1 MKDENDNQTLD
12 LAMTI
17 ELAGSPAKASKPGRP
32 GRQVT
37 RKNFFSLR
45 HYFDRKYRYRDYT
58 ETSGAAYDFQMLGFP
73 DQEITQKRIDA
84 QTKFFKELLATPGT
98 GYTEYNQQQL
108 DQWSKQK
115 PVSLEDEM
123 IARFQAWVNQYI
135 TPDEWK
141 RIGNVLRQKKHKS
154 GHGDYKERVMQI
166 PVTTGTH
173 RELEKL
179 RKEMGGRDNWDEV
192 LSSMVHLTR
201 EAIKTRDV
209 KRKSAEQRKRTMAR
223 NKF

>member
-58 ETSGAAYDFQMLGFP
+58 ETSGAAYDFQMLGLL
-73 DQEITQKRIDA
+73 DEEITQRRIDG
-84 QTKFFKELLATPGT
+84 QIKVIKEALAR
-98 GYTEYNQQQL
+98 TESEHYQAVL
-108 DQWSKQK
+108 DHWSKQK

-154 GHGDYKERVMQI
+154 GHGDYKERVVQI

>member
-1 MKDENDNQTLD
+1 MRDKLDNQTQD
-12 LAMTI
+12 LAMAI
-17 ELAGSPAKASKPGRP
+17 ELDGSPAKTSKPGRP
-32 GRQVT
+32 SHQIT
-37 RKNFFSLR
+37 RKNFFPLQD
-45 HYFDRKYRYRDYT
+45 YFARKYRYPDHA
-58 ETSGAAYDFQMLGFP
+58 ETSGAAYDFQMLGLP
-73 DQEITQKRIDA
+73 VEEITQRRIDG
-84 QTKFFKELLATPGT
+84 QIKVIKEALAR
-98 GYTEYNQQQL
+98 TESEHYQAVL
-108 DQWSKQK
+108 DHWSKQK

-154 GHGDYKERVMQI
+154 GHGDYKERVVQI

>member
-17 ELAGSPAKASKPGRP
+17 ELDGSPAKASKPGRP

-37 RKNFFSLR
+37 RKNFFHLR
-45 HYFDRKYRYRDYT
+45 HYFDRKYRYLDYT
-58 ETSGAAYDFQMLGFP
+58 ETSGAAYDFQMLGLL
-73 DQEITQKRIDA
+73 DEEITQRRIDG
-84 QTKFFKELLATPGT
+84 QIKVIKEALAR
-98 GYTEYNQQQL
+98 TESEHYQAVL
-108 DQWSKQK
+108 DHWSKQK

-154 GHGDYKERVMQI
+154 GHGDYKERVVQI